1 MALTKDYIDMIKERA
16 ARDPKFFKELVKE
29 VLKEALKI
37 DPEILERVYNK
48 IKEK

>member
-1 MALTKDYIDMIKERA
+1 MALTREFIQTIEERA
-16 ARDPKFFKELVKE
+16 AKDPKFFKELVKE

-48 IKEK
+48 VKDK

>member
-1 MALTKDYIDMIKERA
+1 MALTRDYIQTVRERA
-16 ARDPKFFKELVKE
+16 AKDPKFFKELVKE

-48 IKEK
+48 VKDK